1 MSLHKKKVD
10 TAPAAE
16 TGGANDATDL
26 DAVMRKYDRE
36 SATRIWEGTPKLIVR
51 IIMAVFAVFCIAMT
65 LFSRAMPEIRL
76 TIFMGCI
83 IIIGF
88 LTYPAKKGSV
98 HVNALPWYD
107 IALMVI
113 GAGCFFYFAIN
124 AMTLVRLSTRIEP
137 VHVIIG
143 VVGVL
148 VLMELC
154 RRCVGVPIL
163 CVAGVL
169 IVYAFANQLSYA
181 GAVNAATLYDALKT
195 IIYKLFYTTSG
206 VIGTPI
212 SVCYTYIVLFIIFGA
227 FLERTGIANF
237 FISFAN
243 RIAGWSSGGPAKV
256 AVISSALCGM
266 VSGSSVGNTVTT
278 GSFTIPMMKKTGYK
292 PEFAGAVEAA
302 ASTGGQIMP
311 PIMGAAAF
319 LMAEYMKIPYAQV
332 AVKAILPA
340 ILYFTGI
347 FIAVHLEAKKLGLK
361 GISRDQL
368 PKWKDLARDFY
379 LIIPLIL
386 LVWLVSSGSKTMSH
400 SAAYSILAA
409 IAVGFVNFFLQSKRG
424 DEDNASQAIGK
435 ALGTAGKRSFFSAVD
450 SLEAGSR
457 GAITVAVA
465 CGMAGIIAGCI
476 TVTGLASILINAIVQ
491 LAGNVTI
498 IGLVLTMLCC
508 IVLGMGVPTT
518 ANYCIMASTCAPIL
532 IQLNF
537 PVVAAH
543 FFVFYF
549 GIVADITPPVALAA
563 YAGSAIAKSDPM
575 KTGLNAT
582 KLAIAAFIVPYIFA
596 YSPALLF
603 ENISGWWEVAQIC
616 VSALLG
622 IFGIAAA
629 LNGHLCKKLSWVFRI
644 LLAVGGLG
652 MMIPGT
658 LTDVVGLALVAVVV
672 VVQYLS
678 AKREKAAIK

>member
-1 MSLHKKKVD
+1 M
-10 TAPAAE
+10 AAFS
-16 TGGANDATDL
+16 
-26 DAVMRKYDRE
+26 VY
-36 SATRIWEGTPKLIVR
+36 
-51 IIMAVFAVFCIAMT
+51 CILMT
-65 LFSRAMPEIRL
+65 LFSKALPEVRL
-76 TIFMGCI
+76 SLFMAFI
-83 IIIGF
+83 IIIGY
-88 LTYPAKKGSV
+88 LVYPLHRG
-98 HVNALPWYD
+98 HVRVNHVPWYD
-107 IALMVI
+107 WALMI
-113 GAGCFFYFAIN
+113 LGAGSFFYFAIN
-124 AMTLVRLSTRIEP
+124 AFSIIQLATKLQPI
-137 VHVIIG
+137 HIVIG
-143 VVGVL
+143 AVGIL
-148 VLMELC
+148 VLIELC
-154 RRCVGVPIL
+154 RRCVGLPIL
-163 CVAGVL
+163 CVLGVL
-169 IVYAFANQLSYA
+169 LVYTFYNQLSWNPSIY
-181 GAVNAATLYDALKT
+181 NALKN

-212 SVCYTYIVLFIIFGA
+212 NVCYTYIVLFIIFGA

-319 LMAEYMKIPYAQV
+319 LMAEYMKLPYAQV

-340 ILYFTGI
+340 LLYFTGI

-361 GISRDQL
+361 GVPREEL
-368 PKWKDLARDFY
+368 PAWRLLARDCY

-409 IAVGFVNFFLQSKRG
+409 IAVGFVNFFLQGKRG
-424 DEDNASQAIGK
+424 EGVAEPQSAGK
-435 ALGTAGKRSFFSAVD
+435 ALGSAGKRSFFSAVE

-465 CGMAGIIAGCI
+465 CSMAGIIAGCI

-491 LAGNVTI
+491 LAGNATI

-532 IQLNF
+532 IQLGF

-563 YAGSAIAKSDPM
+563 YAGSAIAKSNPM
-575 KTGLNAT
+575 KTGINAT

-603 ENISGWWEVAQIC
+603 ENISGWWEVAQIT

-622 IFGIAAA
+622 IFAIAAS
-629 LNGHLCKKLSWVFRI
+629 LNGFLYRKIHWVLR
-644 LLAVGGLG
+644 LVLAIGGLG

-658 LTDVVGLALVAVVV
+658 LTDVVGLALVAAVIVY
-672 VVQYLS
+672 QKLRAKKNS
-678 AKREKAAIK
+678 APQVIE